1 MKAKLNDFL
10 PDASAPAS
18 ATVVAGMQ
26 AESDFRVIRPEDV
39 KLLFKPREQFSH
51 KGTYGHALIIAGA
64 PQTMGAALLCAMG
77 CLHAGAGLTT
87 VAIPESGLTAMNTLI
102 PEVMYTDRNALEQA
116 KDFKRYT
123 AIAIGPG
130 LFPDASAGGSWKD
143 LTLIKALRASKQ
155 PVIADADMLT
165 LLAKSKQ
172 DFRYLVKGSILTPHV
187 KEFDRLFGT
196 QESWWDRIQT
206 AVEQARKRNVTI
218 VLKNRYTFIINA
230 AGVVYINP
238 TGNPAM
244 AQGGMGDVLTGIIT
258 AYVAQGY
265 SSMDAAI
272 LGCYFHGL
280 AGDQL
285 ADTRFNLSASQLA
298 LQLPGTIKEF
308 LG

>member
-10 PDASAPAS
+10 PDASAPDS

-26 AESDFRVIRPEDV
+26 AEGDFRMIRPEDIR
-39 KLLFKPREQFSH
+39 LLFKPREQFSH

-64 PQTMGAALLCAMG
+64 PQTMGAALLCAMA

-87 VAIPESGLTAMNTLI
+87 AAIPESGLTALNTLL
-102 PEVMYTDRNALEQA
+102 PEVMYIDK
-116 KDFKRYT
+116 KDLGQGKAFKHYD

-130 LFPDASAGGSWKD
+130 LFPDIGSSLTD
-143 LTLIKALRASKQ
+143 LVLVEAVQASKM
-155 PVIADADMLT
+155 PVVADADMLT

-172 DFRYLVKGSILTPHV
+172 HFRHLAKDSILTPHM
-187 KEFDRLFGT
+187 KEFDRLFGM
-196 QESWWDRIQT
+196 QENWWARIQT
-206 AVEQARKRNVTI
+206 AVIQARKRKITI
-218 VLKNRYTFIINA
+218 VLKNRYTFVIDT
-230 AGVVYINP
+230 GGTVYINP

-258 AYVAQGY
+258 AYTAQKY
-265 SSMDAAI
+265 IARDAAV

-285 ADTRFNLSASQLA
+285 AEGSFNVSASRLA
-298 LQLPGTIKEF
+298 LQLPKTVKAFFG
-308 LG
+308 

>member
-26 AESDFRVIRPEDV
+26 AEGDFRVIRPEDI
-39 KLLFKPREQFSH
+39 KLLFKSREPFSH

-87 VAIPESGLTAMNTLI
+87 AAIPESGLTALNALL
-102 PEVMYTDRNALEQA
+102 PEVMYIDKKELGQGKA
-116 KDFKRYT
+116 FKRYD

-130 LFPDASAGGSWKD
+130 LFPDIGSSLTD
-143 LTLIKALRASKQ
+143 LVLVEAVQASKM
-155 PVIADADMLT
+155 PVIADADMLSF
-165 LLAKSKQ
+165 LAKSKQ
-172 DFRYLVKGSILTPHV
+172 HFRHLAKGSILTPHV
-187 KEFDRLFGT
+187 KEFDRLFGA

-206 AVEQARKRNVTI
+206 AVEQARTRKVTI

-230 AGVVYINP
+230 DGVAYINP

-265 SSMDAAI
+265 SSVDAAV

-285 ADTRFNLSASQLA
+285 ADTSFNVSASQLA
-298 LQLPGTIKEF
+298 LQLPKAIKDF
-308 LG
+308 FC